1 MARLPGNMQ
10 QRIKLDVGRYM
21 AGLSVDNVI
30 FGFHDNQLK
39 VLLLECLNLRDWM
52 LPGGFIQKKE
62 SLDEAASAVLL
73 NRTGLKNV
81 YLQQF
86 HSFGDPGRSREADTK
101 GFMKSMHLDFEENKW
116 FLQRFITIGYYALVE
131 FEKVVPVP
139 DQMSASCAWHD
150 ISDLPPLIFDH
161 RDIILNALTSMR
173 HNLNYQP
180 IGYNLLPKEFTMKNL
195 QSVYET
201 ILNRKLERSNFN
213 RKMLAS
219 GILDKKEKLFAGGA
233 HKAPYLYSFNKK
245 NYFRVLK
252 EGFNNEF

>member
-1 MARLPGNMQ
+1 MGNQ
-10 QRIKLDVGRYM
+10 FNTDVDQFM
-21 AGLSVDNVI
+21 PGLSIDNVI

-39 VLLLECLNLRDWM
+39 VLLLECLNRRDWM
-52 LPGGFIQKKE
+52 LPGGYIHKE
-62 SLDEAASAVLL
+62 ETVDAAASRVLQD
-73 NRTGLKNV
+73 RTGLKSV

-86 HSFGDPGRSREADTK
+86 HVFGDPRRSRESLIK
-101 GFMKSMHLDFEENKW
+101 GVLKSMQLNYDENKW

-131 FEKVVPVP
+131 FAKVVPVP
-139 DQMSASCAWHD
+139 DPNSISCDWHE
-150 ISDLPPLIFDH
+150 INDLPHLIFDH

-173 HNLNYQP
+173 LHLNYQP

-195 QSVYET
+195 QSIYET
-201 ILNRKLERSNFN
+201 ILNRKLDRSNFN

-245 NYFRVLK
+245 IYFKVLK